1 MSFSAVVDVWGCG
14 VHFLIE
20 KLIFPSEHFLHFD
33 PLPDVFCV
41 SFLFVVED
49 YFSVFF
55 AVL

>member
-1 MSFSAVVDVWGCG
+1 MFVFLPCSGCLGCG

-33 PLPDVFCV
+33 PDVFGV

-55 AVL
+55 TVL

>member
-14 VHFLIE
+14 IHFLIE

-33 PLPDVFCV
+33 PDVFCV